1 MTSKY
6 EMLQAITSRNFQDA
20 SSAILDKSRHQDA
33 TQVMADLR
41 SRCGSTCFPMGLAGP
56 QFSCFRR
63 PPDWNYR
70 RRSAAKMLALFKLR
84 LGFAKSGGHKQ
95 RKQNAIIKQL
105 RIAAPTLTVSPRSAN
120 IASCLRFLYRVII
133 RRGIISYDYTRSL
146 AEKHCDSER
155 TNLACFSK
163 LESRA

>member
-20 SSAILDKSRHQDA
+20 SSAILDKSRHQDS
-33 TQVMADLR
+33 TRVMTDLR

-63 PPDWNYR
+63 PPDLNYR
-70 RRSAAKMLALFKLR
+70 RRSAAKMLTLLKLR
-84 LGFAKSGGHKQ
+84 PDSAKSGGHKQ
-95 RKQNAIIKQL
+95 RKQGAIIKEL
-105 RIAAPTLTVSPRSAN
+105 RIAAPTPTVSPRSAN
-120 IASCLRFLYRVII
+120 IASCLRVLYGVII
-133 RRGIISYDYTRSL
+133 RRGTISYDYTKSL

-155 TNLACFSK
+155 ANLACCSK